1 MWRPKNT
8 ISFIESNIEL
18 IRIHSHRSE
27 DERRLE
33 RKCRKTRPS
42 ERRDNSF
49 LGVHRMS
56 RVTFLII
63 IAAMIAGA
71 IGFGIAVYA
80 VPLEEIVQFRAL
92 INAGLGAI
100 STTNHPDDSNTV
112 VEHPKA
118 PRSKAPR
125 ELDTPTQTR
134 SDADSARD
142 PRSAKCLGGSP
153 TVAPTPTDIPNRDVS
168 TPRSGSGGELQAPE
182 NGPAASVPSSAP
194 SAGSGD
200 KASAAPGSH
209 LKPPAKKS
217 KPKSAPPS
225 NSEN

>member
-1 MWRPKNT
+1 M
-8 ISFIESNIEL
+8 
-18 IRIHSHRSE
+18 
-27 DERRLE
+27 
-33 RKCRKTRPS
+33 RPS

-56 RVTFLII
+56 RVAFLII

-100 STTNHPDDSNTV
+100 STTNHPDDSNTG

-118 PRSKAPR
+118 QRSNAPR
-125 ELDTPTQTR
+125 ELDTPPQTR
-134 SDADSARD
+134 SDADAACD

-153 TVAPTPTDIPNRDVS
+153 TVAPSPTDIPNRNVS
-168 TPRSGSGGELQAPE
+168 TPRSGSGGELQAPAPE

-194 SAGSGD
+194 SAGSND
-200 KASAAPGSH
+200 KAPAAPGSH
-209 LKPPAKKS
+209 LKPPAKKA
-217 KPKSAPPS
+217 KPKARRQATLK
-225 NSEN
+225 NDRDIKH

>member
-1 MWRPKNT
+1 M
-8 ISFIESNIEL
+8 
-18 IRIHSHRSE
+18 
-27 DERRLE
+27 
-33 RKCRKTRPS
+33 RPS

-56 RVTFLII
+56 RVAFLII

-80 VPLEEIVQFRAL
+80 VPLEEIVQFRAP

-100 STTNHPDDSNTV
+100 STTNHPDDSNTG
-112 VEHPKA
+112 VEHLKA
-118 PRSKAPR
+118 QRSNAPR

-134 SDADSARD
+134 SDADAACD

-153 TVAPTPTDIPNRDVS
+153 TVAPSPTDIPNSDVS
-168 TPRSGSGGELQAPE
+168 IPRSGSGGELQAPAPE
-182 NGPAASVPSSAP
+182 NGPAASEPSSAP
-194 SAGSGD
+194 SAGSRD
-200 KASAAPGSH
+200 KAPAAPGSH
-209 LKPPAKKS
+209 LKPPAKKA

-225 NSEN
+225 NPEK